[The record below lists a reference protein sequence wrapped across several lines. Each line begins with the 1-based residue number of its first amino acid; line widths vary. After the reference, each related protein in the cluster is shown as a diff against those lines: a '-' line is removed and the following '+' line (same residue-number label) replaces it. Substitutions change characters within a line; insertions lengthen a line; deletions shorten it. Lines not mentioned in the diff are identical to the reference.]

1 MTQKKC
7 GYAALVGKP
16 NAGKSTI
23 MNTLLGFKLAAVN
36 PKAQTTRN
44 KITGILTGKDYQV
57 IFLDTPGILEPKY
70 ELQSL
75 MLKEVKSAFADADVL
90 IYVVD
95 CTTFKLDELKQV
107 ETEFAVEFG
116 RAGRITVLNKIDKV
130 MESDVK
136 HMFITLHKELGL
148 KDVIPIAAKLNF
160 NLDSVINRVIELL
173 PEVPSGGE
181 FLFDPDTLTDRPEK
195 FFVAEIIR
203 EKILELY
210 KEEIPYSVFVE
221 VREFKERGAVNK
233 DFINADIILERE
245 SQKQILIGK
254 GGAKIK
260 KLGEISRRAIEEFRG
275 KEIFLKL
282 FVKVRKDWRRDSAFL
297 KTNF

>member
-1 MTQKKC
+1 MTSHSETPFLQELR
-7 GYAALVGKP
+7 GRTWPTAEIDP
-16 NAGKSTI
+16 
-23 MNTLLGFKLAAVN
+23 FKLAAVN

-70 ELQSL
+70 ELQAL
-75 MLKEVKSAFADADVL
+75 MLKEVKSAFTDADVL

-95 CTTFKLDELKQV
+95 CTAFKLDELKQI
-107 ETEFAVEFG
+107 ETDYAIDFG
-116 RAGRITVLNKIDKV
+116 RAKRITVLNKIDKV

-136 HMFITLHKELGL
+136 HMFTVLHKELGL
-148 KDVIPIAAKLNF
+148 QDVIPVAAKLNF

-173 PEVPSGGE
+173 PEGE
-181 FLFDPDTLTDRPEK
+181 FLFDSDTLTDKPEK

-221 VREFKERGAVNK
+221 VREFKERGSVNK

-254 GGAKIK
+254 GGSKIK
-260 KLGEISRRAIEEFRG
+260 KLGEVSRRAIEEFRG